1 MTDHESRFPTE
12 EASPDAPLSVP
23 EAPPVEEEKTER
35 VVIRPEPT
43 TGIPWRLGLF
53 LALTVIVVIFAV
65 QNTQQVELEFLGWS
79 WRLPLVIII
88 TITVVVSVILDEI
101 LGGIIKRR
109 QRRRRLERE
118 ELKRLRGEE

>member
-1 MTDHESRFPTE
+1 MTDHESRFPPE
-12 EASPDAPLSVP
+12 EASPDDPPSAP
-23 EAPPVEEEKTER
+23 EAPPAEEEKTER
-35 VVIRPEPT
+35 VVVRPEPT

-53 LALTVIVVIFAV
+53 LALTVVVVIFAV
-65 QNTQQVELEFLGWS
+65 QNTQEVVLEFLGWS

-101 LGGIIKRR
+101 LGGIIKRQ